1 MIRTS
6 NEIIKVTFSIP
17 RYIIED
23 LRHNT
28 DNMSRYVSE
37 AVIEK
42 LESEKREKAIQELLA
57 YPSTYTDVDDSVEY
71 INNLR
76 SLDHKRL
83 KELYEST
90 E

>member
-6 NEIIKVTFSIP
+6 NEIIKVTFSIS

-23 LRHNT
+23 LRNNT

-42 LESEKREKAIQELLA
+42 LESEKREKAIQELLV
-57 YPSTYTDVDDSVEY
+57 YPSTFTDVEDSVEY

-76 SLDHKRL
+76 SLDNKRL